1 MTAVFEDENPPDQAW
16 LSNPPSVAAVL
27 VAHNGARWLPQTLQ
41 ALGTQTHHAS
51 HGMAVHV
58 TSTDET
64 PEILARTFHE
74 SAIVEVPAGTG
85 FGDAVRAGLDSLA
98 RTEWIWLL
106 HDDCAPAPDALER
119 LLDEAIASG
128 ADVVGPKVREWPTLR
143 RLLEVGVSITG
154 TGHRETGLERGEPD
168 QGQHDRARDV
178 LAVSSAGML
187 VKREMWDAL
196 NGFDPELPLYFDD
209 VDFGWRVAR
218 HGGRTRVVPRSVMFH
233 AEASARSQRPTARRV
248 HPRPRRDARKGALF
262 TLLSNASLPGFCWQF
277 LRLFVGTVLR
287 SIGLVLVKAPGDAQQ
302 EIAALISVYAR
313 PWRILAARRR
323 RAATST
329 VSAADVRHLL
339 PSWSIP
345 YRHGVDEIGDV
356 IWGLTRTPD
365 ADASGRRAAVVEY
378 SHVADLDD
386 EAEPDRGIVAF
397 ARRHPWA
404 GVVAVLSLASLVACW
419 GLIGSGLL
427 SGGALLPAPDSTG
440 AWWSTFAASWHDVG
454 LGSDR
459 FGPPYAFVLA
469 LLSVFTFGHPGLVID
484 VVVIGAVP
492 LAAVTAHR
500 LARRFLQ
507 SGWLQAAWAVA
518 YAFAVVA
525 SGALGQGR
533 FGSLLGLVLAPVI
546 VNAGISLVQRSSL
559 RRGWQEGLRV
569 GLWLSALTAFVPIA
583 YVVTICG
590 LLIAVG
596 LRGHAR
602 EWLSLAL
609 AAVVPFGV
617 LGPWMWERAL
627 DPRMWWWEAGLADG
641 GFGSLEPDALD
652 VALGQAGGPYS
663 APALFGI
670 GLLIVGVAALIPG
683 RRRTAV
689 LWAWLIGLLCLAFA
703 VIGAGTTFEVPG
715 VSGEASAWIG
725 FVTVC
730 WLSALGAAGAI
741 ALDGMQSDDRRA
753 LGRTLGVA
761 GLVVGLS
768 APVLMGAWW
777 LVNADGGAVDRGD
790 ASDLPAFVSAA
801 AADSGGSVVVLDGAD
816 GDALSYH
823 VHTDDGP
830 RLGDESVLPDA
841 DDHPDFAPLIAAL
854 ASDPTQAEVDELA
867 DYGVQG
873 FFARP
878 PVDESLTV
886 AFDSAP
892 GFEVFGSSVPDS
904 RVWMLKSRPDP
915 SDGDGSALRP
925 WMVAGQLVVL
935 VVVLVVATP
944 GRRSRR
950 RA

>member
-1 MTAVFEDENPPDQAW
+1 MPPT
-16 LSNPPSVAAVL
+16 VAAVL
-27 VAHNGARWLPQTLQ
+27 VTHNGARWLPQTLA
-41 ALGTQTHHAS
+41 ALGAQTFHAGS
-51 HGMAVHV
+51 GIAVDV
-58 TSTDET
+58 DSKDDT
-64 PEILARTFHE
+64 PALLSGTFHE
-74 SAIVEVPAGTG
+74 SLIVRVASGTG
-85 FGDAVRAGLDSLA
+85 FGDAVRAGLDALP

-119 LLDEAIASG
+119 LLDDALSTG
-128 ADVVGPKVREWPTLR
+128 ADVVGPKLREWPTLR

-187 VKREMWDAL
+187 VRRDLWDAL
-196 NGFDPELPLYFDD
+196 GGLDPELPLYFDD

-248 HPRPRRDARKGALF
+248 HPSPRRDAREGALY
-262 TLLSNASLPGFCWQF
+262 TLLSNASLPGFCWQSV
-277 LRLFVGTVLR
+277 RLFVGSLLR
-287 SIGLVLVKAPGDAQQ
+287 VIGLVLVKAPGDARQ
-302 EIAALISVYAR
+302 ELAALFSVYVR

-329 VSAADVRHLL
+329 VAPGDVRHLL
-339 PSWSIP
+339 PAWTIP
-345 YRHGVDEIGDV
+345 YRHGIDEVGDV
-356 IWGLTRTPD
+356 LWGFARTPD
-365 ADASGRRAAVVEY
+365 AESSGRRAMVVEY

-386 EAEPDRGIVAF
+386 EAEPDRGLVAF

-404 GVVAVLSLASLVACW
+404 CVVAALTVVSLVACW
-419 GLIGSGLL
+419 GLIGGGSL
-427 SGGALLPAPDSTG
+427 SGGALLPAPETTG

-454 LGSDR
+454 LGSDA

-469 LLSVFTFGHPGLVID
+469 ALSVVTFGHPGLVVD

-492 LAAVTAHR
+492 LAALTAHR
-500 LARRFLQ
+500 LARRFLS
-507 SGWLQAAWAVA
+507 SGRLQIAWALA

-533 FGSLLGLVLAPVI
+533 FGTLLGLVLAPVV
-546 VNAGISLVQRSSL
+546 VNSSISLVQRSSL

-569 GLWLSALTAFVPIA
+569 GLWLSLLTAFVPIA
-583 YVVTICG
+583 YALTIGG
-590 LLIAVG
+590 LVIAVG
-596 LRGHAR
+596 LRGRGR
-602 EWLSLAL
+602 EWLSLGL

-627 DPRMWWWEAGLADG
+627 DPGLWWWEAGLADG
-641 GFGSLEPDALD
+641 GFGSLEPTVLD
-652 VALGQAGGPYS
+652 IALGQAGGPYA
-663 APALFGI
+663 APALFGV
-670 GLLIVGVAALIPG
+670 GLLAVGLAALIPA
-683 RRRTAV
+683 RRRQAV
-689 LWAWLIGLLCLAFA
+689 LWAWLVALICLAFA

-715 VSGEASAWIG
+715 ISGETSAWVG
-725 FVTVC
+725 FATVC
-730 WLSALGAAGAI
+730 WLTALAAGGAI
-741 ALDGMQSDDRRA
+741 ALDGLGAGEGRA

-768 APVLMGAWW
+768 APVLMAGWW
-777 LVNADGGAVDRGD
+777 VLHADGGAVGRGD
-790 ASDLPAFVSAA
+790 PSDLPAYL
-801 AADSGGSVVVLDGAD
+801 AADAERTGGSVVVLDTAD
-816 GDALSYH
+816 GAALTYS

-830 RLGDESVLPDA
+830 RLGDESVMPATDA
-841 DDHPDFAPLIAAL
+841 NPDFATLVSAL
-854 ASDPTQAEVDELA
+854 ASDPTADDVEELA
-867 DYGVQG
+867 GYGVHAVY
-873 FFARP
+873 ARP
-878 PVDESLTV
+878 PVDESVTV

-892 GFEVFGSSVPDS
+892 GITPSGSSVPGS
-904 RVWMLKSRPDP
+904 RVWMLESPADP
-915 SDGDGSALRP
+915 PEGDGNALRP
-925 WMVAGQLVVL
+925 WIVAAELTVL